1 MMAKKTHDAVYVER
15 YNDRDGNEKKRYQN
29 IGSAFT
35 RDDGSMSIKLDS
47 VPVGFTGWI
56 SLYVPKDRQEPAR
69 AAQGP
74 KPADKPAAGGGLDDS
89 IPFAPLSKRTHWE

>member
-1 MMAKKTHDAVYVER
+1 MAKKTHDAVYVER

-56 SLYVPKDRQEPAR
+56 SLYVPKDRQESARPAPSR
-69 AAQGP
+69 PSAPPSDGF
-74 KPADKPAAGGGLDDS
+74 DES
-89 IPFAPLSKRTHWE
+89 SEIPF

>member
-1 MMAKKTHDAVYVER
+1 MAKKTHDAVYVER

-56 SLYVPKDRQEPAR
+56 SLYVPKDRQESAPR
-69 AAQGP
+69 S
-74 KPADKPAAGGGLDDS
+74 KPADKPAAGGGSFDDDP
-89 IPFAPLSKRTHWE
+89 IPFAPLSKRTHW